1 MATTETDLGVE
12 LSLTEALVNTATHRK
27 LPELEDLPAVV
38 ELSQLHPR
46 FVADN
51 QCERAVSLLD
61 KVLSRAEDFLTQL
74 LAPLCCQWKVSL
86 CLEKVLAPPHRGR
99 IHRGLN
105 YAPVLVEPSHL

>member
-61 KVLSRAEDFLTQL
+61 KVLSGAEDFLTQL

-86 CLEKVLAPPHRGR
+86 CLEEILAPPHGARL
-99 IHRGLN
+99 HRGLHDS
-105 YAPVLVEPSHL
+105 AVLVKPSHL